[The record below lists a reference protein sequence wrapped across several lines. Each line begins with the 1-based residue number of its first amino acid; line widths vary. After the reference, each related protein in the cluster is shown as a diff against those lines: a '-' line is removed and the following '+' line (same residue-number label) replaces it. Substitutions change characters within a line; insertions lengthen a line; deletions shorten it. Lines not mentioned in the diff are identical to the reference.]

1 MLLETWATQHIKS
14 FKISSTQNKNNIKTI
29 LINHSQS
36 TWYNAV
42 IILTAMPGLQKS
54 VICCMPHAS
63 TQSNCMQELNNSV
76 CFLSYI
82 QHKLAK
88 NHSVAFE
95 RKMNSVNNLWPNKCP
110 WHLFIVGVHAGLKG
124 NGGGWGVGRGGGA
137 AWNQHWNKSNTFLL
151 CKWHRPCPVSFG
163 LCAEI

>member
-1 MLLETWATQHIKS
+1 MSKLINTLPSVVLWIKKFPLWIIKSSSSKFKVNIPHSFRIENILFIKASVTCMLKKIWLCSLLAYLLLTLTARKTLIPVWMLLETWATQHIKS

-63 TQSNCMQELNNSV
+63 KQSNCMQELNNSV
-76 CFLSYI
+76 CFLF
-82 QHKLAK
+82 L
-88 NHSVAFE
+88 HS
-95 RKMNSVNNLWPNKCP
+95 
-110 WHLFIVGVHAGLKG
+110 
-124 NGGGWGVGRGGGA
+124 
-137 AWNQHWNKSNTFLL
+137 T
-151 CKWHRPCPVSFG
+151 
-163 LCAEI
+163 